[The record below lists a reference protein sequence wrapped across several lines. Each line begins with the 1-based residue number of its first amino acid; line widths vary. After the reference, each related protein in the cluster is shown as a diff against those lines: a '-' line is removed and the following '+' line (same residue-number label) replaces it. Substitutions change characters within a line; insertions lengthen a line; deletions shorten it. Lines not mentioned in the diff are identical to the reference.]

1 MNVLADV
8 QTKLQKDIG
17 RGLEDKIANLRNAI
31 RLRKQKDKQ
40 SDFERMLGEVTHRII
55 EFKELF
61 LQKKPKF
68 DNTIRNLNVLDVI
81 NEQRRAS
88 QHLRKL

>member
-1 MNVLADV
+1 
-8 QTKLQKDIG
+8 
-17 RGLEDKIANLRNAI
+17 
-31 RLRKQKDKQ
+31 
-40 SDFERMLGEVTHRII
+40 MLGEVTHRII

-81 NEQRRAS
+81 NE
-88 QHLRKL
+88 